1 MLQSLSI
8 RDIILI
14 ERLTLDFSSGLN
26 VLTGETGA
34 GKSILLDSLGFA
46 LGRRDAKGLVRAGA
60 EQGAVTATIICPPD
74 HPVRSIC
81 DDAGLMWDDDGL
93 TLRRVAAADGP
104 SRAFVNDQRVNA
116 ATLRTIGEAIIE
128 VHGQHDDRGLLNPR
142 GHRGLLD
149 AFAGASPALA
159 ICRAAWA
166 EARAAETALTEAKA
180 AAEEAARDR
189 DYLAHSAEEMRKLA
203 PEAGEDAALDS
214 ERRLMQA
221 AERIRG
227 EVATAAQLL
236 GGEGADG
243 AIADAMRRLSD
254 AAGPAEGRLDE
265 PLEALSRAMEALAE
279 ASSGVEATLEALN
292 FDPMALERVEERLF
306 ALRALARKHHCAP
319 DDLPELAMEFE
330 RKLTLIAD
338 GEGRLDELTAA
349 CSVAEAAYQEAAALL
364 TAQRKEAAARL
375 DRSVAAELPSLK
387 MDRARF
393 ETAVA
398 AGRPGPDG
406 VDQVT
411 FAIAANPGAPA
422 GPLGDVA
429 SGGELSRLLLAMKV
443 SLAAAGGGAAI
454 IFDEIDRG
462 VGGATAD
469 AVGRRLA
476 RLADENQVLVVT
488 HSPQVAALGDA
499 HFRIEKAVSS
509 DATRTHVVRLDG
521 GEKRDEIARM
531 LAGDRITEAARAAAD
546 ALLK

>member
-14 ERLTLDFSSGLN
+14 ERLTLEFSSGLN

-60 EQGAVTATIICPPD
+60 DQGAVTAVILCPAD
-74 HPVRSIC
+74 HPVRQIC
-81 DDAGLMWDDDGL
+81 DDAGVMWEDDGL
-93 TLRRVAAADGP
+93 TLRRIAAVDGP

-116 ATLRTIGEAIIE
+116 ATLRSIGEAIIE

-149 AFAGASPALA
+149 AFAGTAPLVADS
-159 ICRAAWA
+159 RATWA
-166 EARAAETALTEAKA
+166 EARAAEAALAEAKA
-180 AAEEAARDR
+180 TAEEAARDR
-189 DYLAHSAEEMRKLA
+189 EYLAHSAEEMRKLA
-203 PEAGEDAALDS
+203 PEAGEDATLDS

-227 EVATAAQLL
+227 EVATAAQLIS
-236 GGEGADG
+236 GEGAEG
-243 AIADAMRRLSD
+243 AVADAMRRLGD
-254 AAGPAEGRLDE
+254 AAGPAEGRLDSA
-265 PLEALSRAMEALAE
+265 LDALSRAMEALAE
-279 ASSGVEATLEALN
+279 ATYGVEATLEALN

-319 DDLPELAMEFE
+319 DDLPELADEFE
-330 RKLTLIAD
+330 RKLNLISAGEGQIAD
-338 GEGRLDELTAA
+338 LNAA
-349 CSVAEAAYQEAAALL
+349 CVAAEAAYANAAAALSAKRVEAAA
-364 TAQRKEAAARL
+364 QL
-375 DRSVAAELPSLK
+375 DKSVAAELPSLK

-393 ETAVA
+393 ETSVSE
-398 AGRPGPDG
+398 GKPGPEGTDL
-406 VDQVT
+406 VT

-422 GPLGDVA
+422 GPLGEVA
-429 SGGELSRLLLAMKV
+429 SGGELSRLLLALKV
-443 SLAAAGGGAAI
+443 SLAAAGGGATM

-499 HFRIEKAVSS
+499 HFRIEKAVTG
-509 DATRTHVVRLDG
+509 DATRTNVVQLDG
-521 GEKRDEIARM
+521 SEQRDEIARM
-531 LAGDRITEAARAAAD
+531 LAGDRITDAARAAAD